1 MRSAPTTT
9 WGSRDARTWFADERH
24 AEVLRLLA
32 ADRRVESASLAVRFG
47 ISAESVRKDLAL
59 LEERGLLR
67 RVHGGAVPREPS
79 RAEPHVADRDVHLAE
94 KSAIARRALRFVPDG
109 GSLLLDAGSTTLR
122 LAEML
127 PADRDLVVYTNSWPV
142 GAALHER
149 GIEVVALGG
158 RIRPPT
164 MAAVGALTGQA
175 LAAINVDVAFL
186 GTNALSFDR
195 GLTTPDADEAD
206 VKQPDAR
213 RGAAAGVPG
222 RLEQVR
228 PREPCPPR
236 HSGRRR
242 RADHRR
248 RVLRRDHRKRLRAAG
263 ITVEV
268 ADR

>member
-1 MRSAPTTT
+1 VTAGP
-9 WGSRDARTWFADERH
+9 RTWFADERH
-24 AEVLRLLA
+24 TEVLRLLA
-32 ADRRVESASLAVRFG
+32 AERRVESARLAERFD

-59 LEERGLLR
+59 LEGRGLLR
-67 RVHGGAVPREPS
+67 RVHGGAVPSEPS
-79 RAEPHVADRDVHLAE
+79 RAEPFVTDRDVRVAE
-94 KSAIARRALRFVPDG
+94 KSSIARRALRFVPDG

-127 PADRDLVVYTNSWPV
+127 PTDRELVVYTNSWPV

-158 RIRPPT
+158 RIRPAT
-164 MAAVGALTGQA
+164 MAAVGALTAQA

-206 VKQPDAR
+206 VKRQML
-213 RGAAAGVPG
+213 AAARQRVFLVDSSKFGH
-222 RLEQVR
+222 ESHA
-228 PREPCPPR
+228 R
-236 HSGRRR
+236 H
-242 RADHRR
+242 ATLDDVD
-248 RVLRRDHRKRLRAAG
+248 VLITDTAATAQQRKRLRAAG
-263 ITVEV
+263 VTVEV